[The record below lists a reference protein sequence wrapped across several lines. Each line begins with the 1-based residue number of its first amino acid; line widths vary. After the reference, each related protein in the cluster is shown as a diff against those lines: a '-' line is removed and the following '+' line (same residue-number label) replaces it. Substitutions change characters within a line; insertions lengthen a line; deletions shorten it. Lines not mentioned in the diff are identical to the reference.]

1 MSLDI
6 GHCYTGEAL
15 QAAALLRGAAA
26 QDGARFGEA
35 RRRQI
40 GPRRREVA
48 RDQVHAEAEDVRVN
62 FEVSKACEAEL
73 HHYCA
78 SVKPEGALGCLE
90 LHLGGSD
97 FWRVVSAE
105 CP

>member
-1 MSLDI
+1 M
-6 GHCYTGEAL
+6 
-15 QAAALLRGAAA
+15 
-26 QDGARFGEA
+26 
-35 RRRQI
+35 
-40 GPRRREVA
+40 
-48 RDQVHAEAEDVRVN
+48 HAEAEDVRVN